1 MRGKVMSQLRA
12 VEAGLPASSRAA
24 DGAQDGSHIRASPSR
39 VCRSRAVLVV
49 FLSCGH
55 RLTFA
60 VQ

>member
-1 MRGKVMSQLRA
+1 MRGKVMSQLRD
-12 VEAGLPASSRAA
+12 VEAGLPASSRA